1 VGEHRTGQGEHR
13 AGEGG
18 QLTDPVTQRLES
30 LRSETLTSLAE
41 LGVRIDA
48 VTAARADANTDD
60 EHDPEGATIAFE
72 RSQADALRQ
81 AARIRLAEIDA
92 ALARVADGAY
102 GRCVVCGAVIPA
114 ARLQARPFAATCL
127 AHA

>member
-1 VGEHRTGQGEHR
+1 M
-13 AGEGG
+13 
-18 QLTDPVTQRLES
+18 TDPVAQRLEA
-30 LRSETLTSLAE
+30 LRAETLASLAE

-81 AARIRLAEIDA
+81 AARIRLGEIDA
-92 ALARVADGAY
+92 ALARVDAGTF

-114 ARLQARPFAATCL
+114 GRLQARPFAATCL